1 MLTKFLKNMKRLAI
15 LVALSSVV
23 LLAGCTQESATSE
36 GSSTEKITIIGS
48 GATFPQPQL
57 ERWIEE
63 YMKMNPGVVIEYTG
77 KGSGGGQN
85 DFKQGLVDFACSDPP
100 LKESL
105 WNELRKKGQP
115 LQFPVIVG
123 AVVVVY
129 NVPGVEKLRLDGETL
144 ADIFMGKIEYW
155 DDPRIKGQ
163 NPDVILPHKKIVVV
177 HRSDSSG
184 TTKIF
189 TTYLSV
195 VSEEWRR
202 KVGSGK
208 TVDWQVDRLGRGIG
222 GKGNQGVAT
231 AIKQNEYSIGYIE
244 LAYALKERFPVI
256 ALKNGDGNY
265 VTATEETIKS
275 AVSKVGV
282 NIPSP
287 QEGYKEDVKALMNA
301 EGEDSYPIVALSHIV
316 IWEQYTNKNK
326 ENAIK
331 NFVKWIL
338 TEGQKDEYVIQG
350 YVGLPE
356 QVTKKLLEDAGM
368 V

>member
-1 MLTKFLKNMKRLAI
+1 MKWIIVSIVLTFI
-15 LVALSSVV
+15 ALLSGCVQNSVPAEESSIERVT
-23 LLAGCTQESATSE
+23 L
-36 GSSTEKITIIGS
+36 IGS

-57 ERWIEE
+57 EKWIEE
-63 YMKMNPGVVIEYTG
+63 YMKVNPNVVIEYTG

-100 LKESL
+100 LKETL
-105 WNELRKKGQP
+105 WNELKKKGQP
-115 LQFPVIVG
+115 LQFPIIVG
-123 AVVVVY
+123 AIVVAY
-129 NVPGVEKLRLDGETL
+129 NMPEVKELKLDGKIL

-155 DDPRIKGQ
+155 DDPKIKEQ
-163 NPDVILPHKKIVVV
+163 NPNANLPHEKIIVI

-195 VSEEWRR
+195 VSEEWNS
-202 KVGSGK
+202 KVGAGK
-208 TVDWQVDRLGRGIG
+208 TVDWPVDKVGRGIG

-231 AIKQNEYSIGYIE
+231 AIKQNRYSIGYIE
-244 LAYALKERFPVI
+244 LAYALKEHFPMI
-256 ALKNGDGNY
+256 ALKNRDGNY

-287 QEGYKEDVKALMNA
+287 YEGYKEDVKALMNA
-301 EGEDSYPIVALSHIV
+301 EGENSYPIVAFSHII
-316 IWEQYTNKNK
+316 IWEQYNNKNK
-326 ENAIK
+326 ENAMK
-331 NFVKWIL
+331 DFVKWIL
-338 TEGQKDEYVIQG
+338 TEGQKDENVIEG

-356 QVTKKLLEDAGM
+356 QVSQKLLKDAGL